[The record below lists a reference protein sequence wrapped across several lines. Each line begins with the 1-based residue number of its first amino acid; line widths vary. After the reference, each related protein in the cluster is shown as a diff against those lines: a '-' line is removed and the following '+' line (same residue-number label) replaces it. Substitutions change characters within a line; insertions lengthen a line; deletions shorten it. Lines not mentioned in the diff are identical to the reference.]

1 MKYLI
6 LIFFITLSP
15 VVLSQ
20 TDTVETKQKHW
31 FPSTILGIN
40 LSQVA
45 FKDWSQGGENALA
58 WTLTLNGGLKYVDTN
73 FQVNNNIKA
82 AYGQT
87 KLGGQDLRITDN
99 EIYIENIFVLK
110 LVWITDPFFSN
121 TVRTPITKGYK
132 YNDDSKEEIADFF
145 DPGYV
150 TQTIGFTY
158 QNGKIFKTRLGI
170 ALQETFTDKH
180 RKYSDDLKTKDK
192 LEAFKLQ
199 TGIESTSSLQLTID
213 KNVIW
218 KSDLRLFSTFEQI
231 DVWDVRWDNVIT
243 GAVNNHLNVM
253 FNFQL
258 LYQESQSK
266 KLQLKEGIQIGITYK
281 II

>member
-6 LIFFITLSP
+6 LFFFIAVTQPILG
-15 VVLSQ
+15 Q
-20 TDTVETKQKHW
+20 TDTTKQKHW

-45 FKDWSQGGENALA
+45 FKDWSQGGEDALA

-73 FQVNNNIKA
+73 FQVINNIKA

-87 KLGGQDLRITDN
+87 KLGGQDIKITDN
-99 EIYIENIFVLK
+99 EIYIENIFILNLGWV
-110 LVWITDPFFSN
+110 TDPFFSN
-121 TVRTPITKGYK
+121 TIRTPITKGYNYK
-132 YNDDSKEEIADFF
+132 DDSKEEIANFF
-145 DPGYV
+145 DPAYV

-170 ALQETFTDKH
+170 ALQETFTDKY

-192 LEAFKLQ
+192 MEAFKLQ
-199 TGIESTSSLQLTID
+199 SGIESTSSLQLTID

-231 DVWDVRWDNVIT
+231 DVWDVRWDNIIT

-253 FNFQL
+253 LNFQL
-258 LYQESQSK
+258 LYQESQTK